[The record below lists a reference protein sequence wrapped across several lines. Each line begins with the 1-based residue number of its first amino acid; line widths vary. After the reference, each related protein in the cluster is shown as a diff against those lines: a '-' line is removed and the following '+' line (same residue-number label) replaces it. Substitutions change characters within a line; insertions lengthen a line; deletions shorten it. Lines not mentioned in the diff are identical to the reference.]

1 MKIRII
7 HGLVA
12 LVLIIICSTVQVF
25 AANQQFDKTLFY
37 KVLKQGTL
45 KEIDEELALL
55 ESASFSDRDA
65 YLGTLQMKK
74 SGMVKKNKD
83 KIDLFKSGRIKLET
97 IISANRNNTEYRFL
111 RLIIQEHVPKQTKYQ
126 SQQKE
131 DSDFIRKNFSNL
143 PANVQEIVKDYS
155 KSSTNLKATDF

>member
-7 HGLVA
+7 YGMVA
-12 LVLIIICSTVQVF
+12 LVLIISSSIPAS
-25 AANQQFDKTLFY
+25 AIYQQFDKSLFY

-55 ESASFSDRDA
+55 ENASFSDRDA

-74 SGMVKKNKD
+74 SGMVKKNKE

-155 KSSTNLKATDF
+155 LSSTNLKSTDF